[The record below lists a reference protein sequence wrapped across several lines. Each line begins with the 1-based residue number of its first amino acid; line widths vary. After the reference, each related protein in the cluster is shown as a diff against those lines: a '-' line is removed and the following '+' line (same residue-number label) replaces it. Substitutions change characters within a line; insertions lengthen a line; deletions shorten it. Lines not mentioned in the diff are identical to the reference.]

1 MKQLTEPDFARAA
14 AALSCDVAAVKAV
27 CEVEAP
33 KGGFLPDGRPTIL
46 FERHQFSKRT
56 GGKFDA
62 AHPDI
67 SNPKPGGYVGGAAEH
82 GRLDRAASLDRD
94 AALKSASWGR
104 FQLMGFNHS
113 TCGHATLQS
122 FINAMYES
130 EGEQL
135 DAFVSFILAN
145 PGLTKAIR
153 AKDWSNLARLYNGAN
168 YAINFYDKRLAAAYR
183 KHAA

>member
-1 MKQLTEPDFARAA
+1 MKQLTEPDFVRAA
-14 AALSCDVAAVKAV
+14 AALSCEVAAVKAV

-67 SNPKPGGYVGGAAEH
+67 SNRKPGGYVGGSAEH
-82 GRLDRAASLDRD
+82 GRLERAASLDRD

-104 FQLMGFNHS
+104 FQAMGFNS
-113 TCGHATLQS
+113 AACGHATLQS
-122 FINAMYES
+122 FINAMYDS
-130 EGEQL
+130 EGAQL
-135 DAFVSFILAN
+135 DAFVAFMLAS
-145 PGLTKAIR
+145 PGLTKAIQS
-153 AKDWSNLARLYNGAN
+153 KDWTTLARLYNGAN
-168 YAINFYDKRLAAAYR
+168 FAINSYHDRLRAAYR